1 MNTIFKTFPLCC
13 LGLMLT
19 TGEMHAQSY
28 NWISSSEGNTWQQAK
43 VRMQSSP
50 RQTPCLM
57 WK

>member
-1 MNTIFKTFPLCC
+1 MKTSARLFLSCTA
-13 LGLMLT
+13 LLLSAHL
-19 TGEMHAQSY
+19 EAQTFTH
-28 NWISSSEGNTWQQAK
+28 ISSSEGNTWQQAK